1 MKSNKDE
8 GQKDQT
14 DQTRIV
20 LSIIKEEHVHY
31 HDVWNWES
39 ENGAWVIAMQ
49 QAGLT
54 RDMIETV
61 FKNREQV
68 TNLHP
73 GDAAAIWWKFKQ

>member
-1 MKSNKDE
+1 MKGNKDE

-14 DQTRIV
+14 RIV
-20 LSIIKEEHVHY
+20 FPIIEEEQIQY

-54 RDMIETV
+54 RDVMETV
-61 FKNREQV
+61 FKNREQI

-73 GDAAAIWWKFKQ
+73 GDAAASWWKFKQS